1 MTTDMTNDPGIW
13 IKHGKQSYC
22 STLDGSASISG
33 LLAGDFHISDKQ
45 AAYMG
50 SLGYQSLEK

>member
-1 MTTDMTNDPGIW
+1 MTNDPGIW

-50 SLGYQSLEK
+50 SLGYRSLEK